1 MESYI
6 SRAYP
11 STLPH
16 MLTCAHS
23 CVAQL
28 PQQAG
33 ASQLPTGLRNVQS
46 SHVLYSHGG
55 ASGGGAGGPT
65 PAGSSSGELDWPQQP
80 RPHSYDNTLT
90 PEAMAAMM
98 SAAGGGGGGGSGGGG
113 YDAQALASLSAQA
126 RLSSGCILLFVK
138 GQLKLRK
145 RA

>member
-1 MESYI
+1 M
-6 SRAYP
+6 P
-11 STLPH
+11 
-16 MLTCAHS
+16 TCAHS
-23 CVAQL
+23 RVAQL

-65 PAGSSSGELDWPQQP
+65 PAGSSSGELDWSQQP
-80 RPHSYDNTLT
+80 RPHSYDNALT

-98 SAAGGGGGGGSGGGG
+98 SAAGGGGGGGGGG

-126 RLSSGCILLFVK
+126 RLSSGCTLLFAK
-138 GQLKLRK
+138 GRLKLRK